1 MRFRSCTAPAQVGS
15 YAQSHTT
22 AVQTR
27 AKAAAALTAEV
38 EVDNIPRALAVLL
51 EPLVQLL
58 QAGRG
63 RPAIFRRAVHV
74 RDAGQRGAYGDVIYG
89 APVGFDDAD
98 ASAGTAEL
106 VRINDGQQAGGTAA
120 AAHGEGAAAVAL
132 LRSGVA
138 KACGFSL
145 TTDADGVAN
154 Q

>member
-1 MRFRSCTAPAQVGS
+1 M
-15 YAQSHTT
+15 
-22 AVQTR
+22 
-27 AKAAAALTAEV
+27 
-38 EVDNIPRALAVLL
+38 DNIPRALAVLL

-63 RPAIFRRAVHV
+63 RPAIFRGAVHV

-106 VRINDGQQAGGTAA
+106 VRINDGQQAGGSTLGRAPL
-120 AAHGEGAAAVAL
+120 VA
-132 LRSGVA
+132 LRSGSRRH
-138 KACGFSL
+138 CGFSL

>member
-1 MRFRSCTAPAQVGS
+1 M
-15 YAQSHTT
+15 
-22 AVQTR
+22 
-27 AKAAAALTAEV
+27 
-38 EVDNIPRALAVLL
+38 LL